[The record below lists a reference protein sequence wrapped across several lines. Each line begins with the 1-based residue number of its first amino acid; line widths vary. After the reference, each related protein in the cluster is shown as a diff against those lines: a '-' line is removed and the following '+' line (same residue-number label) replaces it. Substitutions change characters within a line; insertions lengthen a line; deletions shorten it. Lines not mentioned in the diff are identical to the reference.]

1 MYNVG
6 VANNDGVVF
15 IVDEDD
21 VSNGNGEKRRKRI
34 LYDATNVVLTTRTAA
49 QVKVQRSTVE
59 SVVAVINAVFG
70 NLCCCFG
77 WLLRLQWSLGWS
89 DLRGWQRFLKTV
101 LRCKSLECFRYQ
113 TLWLQIYRGVGR
125 EKMFHVFRC
134 VLYSTVCDN
143 LHGGINYLTRAGRIP
158 PK

>member
-89 DLRGWQRFLKTV
+89 ESLQLATFSQDSFALQVARVLPLPNTLAPDLPWRG
-101 LRCKSLECFRYQ
+101 S
-113 TLWLQIYRGVGR
+113 
-125 EKMFHVFRC
+125 
-134 VLYSTVCDN
+134 
-143 LHGGINYLTRAGRIP
+143 
-158 PK
+158 